1 MRCFEVNSL
10 GKITIFMR
18 HILLFTLLFISFSTF
33 SQRIKTIEFG
43 RWRGELAMNDR
54 LFVPFF
60 IDFSKENNKPK
71 IEIVNANERIVLK
84 EIKEKNDSVYT
95 QFPELDAIL
104 VFKVQESGKE
114 IRGYWLNRN
123 KKVQVKIPFNAYF
136 VGENAKRMEFNQ
148 DESGL
153 ANKNLTGKWDVT
165 FSPNT
170 KDAEKSVGVFEVTGT
185 KVTGTFLTETGD
197 YRFLEGNISNNEFAL
212 STFNGSWAF
221 YFTGKID
228 GDKIEGKYYSGVSYS
243 TDWIAVKDENAKL
256 REEQEL
262 TFVKNNSDFNFKGF
276 KELNGKPF
284 VFSPKTYANKVVIF
298 QIMGTWCPNCVD
310 EIKFFKELYAL
321 YNREGLEILA
331 LAYEVG
337 TDQKAQIKRLQAFKK
352 RTGIPYKIVLAGT
365 SNKDVAASHFPMLNG
380 IMSFPTTVFVD
391 QKGKIQRVLT
401 GFSGPA
407 TGNTHKQLK
416 TDIQLEVEKLLG
428 LGR

>member
-1 MRCFEVNSL
+1 MPCFEVNSL

-18 HILLFTLLFISFSTF
+18 HSLFLAFLFICFSSFSQGLK
-33 SQRIKTIEFG
+33 SIELG

-71 IEIVNANERIVLK
+71 IEIVNANERIALK
-84 EIKEKNDSVYT
+84 EIKEKNDTVYT

-104 VFKVQESGKE
+104 VFKVEESGKE

-123 KKVQVKIPFNAYF
+123 KKVLVKIPFNAYLTN
-136 VGENAKRMEFNQ
+136 EKANRIEFNQ

-165 FSPNT
+165 FTPNS
-170 KDAEKSVGVFEVTGT
+170 KDAEKAIGVFDVIDN

-197 YRFLEGNISNNEFAL
+197 YRFLEGNMNGNEFAL

-221 YFTGKID
+221 YFTGKIED
-228 GDKIEGKYYSGVSYS
+228 DKIEGKYYSGVSYS
-243 TDWIAVKDENAKL
+243 TDWVAVKNENAKL

-262 TFVKNNSDFNFKGF
+262 TFVKNNADFNFKGL

-284 VFSPKTYANKVVIF
+284 DYSPKTYANKVVIF

-321 YNREGLEILA
+321 YNKQGLEIVA

-380 IMSFPTTVFVD
+380 IMSFPTTIFVD
-391 QKGKIQRVLT
+391 KQGKIQRVFT

-407 TGNTHKQLK
+407 TGNTYIQLK
-416 TDIQLEVEKLLG
+416 TDIQLEVEKLLD